1 MKIQVSKDCF
11 VLRFLLPDENSSL
24 GTNVCQ
30 HVFLEVVNPNTNS
43 LVKKPYQIIST
54 DEDKGV
60 VDIMI
65 RVYNQKEKKETD
77 YGFFS
82 NYLSNLE
89 VKYLY
94 FTTYLLSDLNFLI
107 LFF

>member
-11 VLRFLLPDENSSL
+11 ILRFLLPDENSSL
-24 GTNVCQ
+24 GVNVCQ
-30 HVFLEVVNPNTNS
+30 HVFLEALNPTTNQT
-43 LVKKPYQIIST
+43 VKKPYQIIST

-65 RVYNQKEKKETD
+65 KVYNQKEKNQND

-82 NYLSNLE
+82 NYLSKLE
-89 VKYLY
+89 VI
-94 FTTYLLSDLNFLI
+94 D
-107 LFF
+107 

>member
-11 VLRFLLPDENSSL
+11 ILRFLLPDENSSL
-24 GTNVCQ
+24 GANVCQ
-30 HVFLEVVNPNTNS
+30 HVLLEAVNPSTMH
-43 LVKKPYQIIST
+43 LVQKPYQIIST

-65 RVYNQKEKKETD
+65 KVYNQKEKNQTD

-82 NYLSNLE
+82 NYLANLE
-89 VKYLY
+89 V
-94 FTTYLLSDLNFLI
+94 SVNIDLNIFLI
-107 LFF
+107 FMFE

>member
-1 MKIQVSKDCF
+1 MKFEISKDCYI
-11 VLRFLLPDENSSL
+11 LRFLLPDENSSL
-24 GTNVCQ
+24 GANVCQ
-30 HVFLEVVNPNTNS
+30 HVFLEAINPNNNN

-54 DEDKGV
+54 DKDKGI

-65 RVYNQKEKKETD
+65 KVYNQKDKNHTD

-89 VKYLY
+89 VIE
-94 FTTYLLSDLNFLI
+94 FTFFNFFSSI
-107 LFF
+107 